1 MKHLQILSNQMS
13 DSSAFRHK
21 YEAHYYEL
29 KLVMRNDNIHTKQ
42 QESRCSRTQWQN
54 HVHVTSHQFVV
65 VLPLY
70 SGAANFSLFFYAIF
84 VIFHDNFQFRI
95 LCFVFVSKIRRIG
108 HLVDENLEVFY
119 NRHLIIQLFLDRSRP
134 GAEYEV
140 LLSTHAKEHCS
151 NLSVHCSP
159 HRFPI
164 FTCYTTF
171 THVLEH
177 YIQNFSSWNGLAF
190 VT

>member
-1 MKHLQILSNQMS
+1 MN
-13 DSSAFRHK
+13 
-21 YEAHYYEL
+21 
-29 KLVMRNDNIHTKQ
+29 
-42 QESRCSRTQWQN
+42 
-54 HVHVTSHQFVV
+54 V
-65 VLPLY
+65 VLPLC
-70 SGAANFSLFFYAIF
+70 SGAAAFLLFCVNV
-84 VIFHDNFQFRI
+84 VISHNKFQFI
-95 LCFVFVSKIRRIG
+95 IVCFVFVPKSRRIG
-108 HLVDENLEVFY
+108 HLVAENLEVFHS
-119 NRHLIIQLFLDRSRP
+119 RHLSIQLFLDRSRP